1 MSGIPVP
8 GSPGRLRNTFANAL
22 SKNQVDYSNP
32 GGADAL
38 PALSPASTA
47 NYYSQMAGLY
57 AGYQNQL
64 LALKQQRVGFR
75 ADFGAAKADINAQK
89 IGGLADAENQ
99 AIERGI
105 TGSSGD
111 LQQRTG
117 VRAGAAAAVQAAKRT
132 RMEGVAG
139 TRIAAQ
145 QAGID
150 YFMGSTQL
158 QGTALAEQQQA
169 LAMQLQNNLIVSG
182 QETTMDAM
190 KAIYRALINNGVDP
204 NKAKEL
210 IRGSTGG
217 HSANYNGVP
226 ANNAGQI

>member
-1 MSGIPVP
+1 MTGIPVP

-22 SKNQVDYSNP
+22 SKNKVDYSNP
-32 GGADAL
+32 GGESAL
-38 PALSPASTA
+38 PALDPAQTA
-47 NYYSQMAGLY
+47 NYYSQLAGLY
-57 AGYQNQL
+57 SGYQNQL
-64 LALKQQRVGFR
+64 LGLKQQRVGLR
-75 ADFGAAKADINAQK
+75 ADFMATKADVNAQK
-89 IGGLADAENQ
+89 IGGLADTENA

-105 TGSSGD
+105 TGSSAD
-111 LQQRTG
+111 LQARTG
-117 VRAGAAAAVQAAKRT
+117 VRAGAEAAVQAAKRA

-139 TRIAAQ
+139 TRLAAQ

-150 YFMGSTQL
+150 YFMGSQSIEA
-158 QGTALAEQQQA
+158 QKLAQQQQA

-210 IRGSTGG
+210 IRSTGG
-217 HSANYNGVP
+217 HSANYNGMP